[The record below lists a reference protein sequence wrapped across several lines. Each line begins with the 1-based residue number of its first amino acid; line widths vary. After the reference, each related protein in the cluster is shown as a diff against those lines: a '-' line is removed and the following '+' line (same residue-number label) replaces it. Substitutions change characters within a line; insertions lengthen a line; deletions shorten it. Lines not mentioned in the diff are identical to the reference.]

1 MSVKIR
7 ISYQHPH
14 ELQKILKCLLP
25 LGITYKVADR
35 QQGRFKKA
43 YINLK

>member
-14 ELQKILKCLLP
+14 ELQKILKYLL
-25 LGITYKVADR
+25 LYGNGAGNTGTGR
-35 QQGRFKKA
+35 QQEKS
-43 YINLK
+43 